1 MRSLAVVVFALT
13 MAAPA
18 LGVAQSDTGQAMDAT
33 FAAHVKEWT
42 TKPEFVSPLVD
53 HLPAATTVP
62 TPRDVIGHDI
72 GAPNKLDYYEDLLKY
87 YQALA
92 AKSPRVKIIETG
104 KTEEGRPTAVG
115 LISSEANLGNLDVNR
130 QNMAKLADPRGLSD
144 AQARDLIGQTKPM

>member
-1 MRSLAVVVFALT
+1 MTPRWCPHSRRPLSPAPFVSRREIESMRSLAVVVFALT
-13 MAAPA
+13 MVAPA
-18 LGVAQSDTGQAMDAT
+18 LGVAQSNAGQAMDAT

-87 YQALA
+87 YRTLA
-92 AKSPRVKIIETG
+92 PKPRR
-104 KTEEGRPTAVG
+104 GRTMRHA
-115 LISSEANLGNLDVNR
+115 
-130 QNMAKLADPRGLSD
+130 
-144 AQARDLIGQTKPM
+144 